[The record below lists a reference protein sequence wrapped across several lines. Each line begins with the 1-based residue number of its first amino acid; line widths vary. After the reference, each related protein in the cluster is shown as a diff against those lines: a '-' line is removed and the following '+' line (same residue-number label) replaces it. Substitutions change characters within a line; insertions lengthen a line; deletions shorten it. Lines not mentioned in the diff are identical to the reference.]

1 MSLRP
6 LDRSF
11 SLFLRESTHNT
22 EETLQKLEFTV
33 KIITPVTKLFDE
45 KQSVHLR
52 DLYFHAIEIS
62 TIGIGK
68 MENQ

>member
-6 LDRSF
+6 LDRFF

-45 KQSVHLR
+45 KQSVHVR
-52 DLYFHAIEIS
+52 DLYFHAIANVIS
-62 TIGIGK
+62 
-68 MENQ
+68 NR